1 MTEEESPAVYWGRPE
16 RTGSAFDFRSR
27 DIALNFLLIKILMS
41 NNYTGD
47 VVTTPSLSILHAI
60 KHASL
65 NDDVYGEDGSTYSFE
80 NDLATICG
88 KQAAAFVITGTMANQ
103 LALRTLLNQAPPYAI
118 LTDASSH
125 IIHWEAGGVAS
136 TSGAIIQAI
145 RPLNGKYL
153 TLEDVEKH
161 AVITDD
167 VHKCPTRVI
176 SMENTSSGLIVPL
189 LDLQKIKEWAVRND
203 VKVHL
208 DGARLWEAVAAGAG
222 TLEDFASCADLVTLD
237 FSKNL
242 GAPMGAMV
250 LGNLDD
256 IKRLKRIRKGM
267 GGGMRQAGVLAAGAR
282 QALTDNFGIR
292 SVTNSIIFKRTQHL
306 ARKVG
311 RMWVERGGLLLKE
324 IDTNMVWLDLKSAGV
339 DVKRWNSKGKQ
350 HGVLLD
356 GKRVVIHHQISDTA
370 INQLGRVMDE
380 VLVVT
385 GQTDSARK
393 SRNVCAKL

>member
-1 MTEEESPAVYWGRPE
+1 M
-16 RTGSAFDFRSR
+16 
-27 DIALNFLLIKILMS
+27 
-41 NNYTGD
+41 
-47 VVTTPSLSILHAI
+47 
-60 KHASL
+60 KHATL
-65 NDDVYGEDGSTYSFE
+65 NDDVYGEDGTTSSFE
-80 NDLATICG
+80 KDLATICG
-88 KQAAAFVITGTMANQ
+88 KQAAAFVMTGTMANQ

-118 LTDASSH
+118 LADASSH

-145 RPLNGKYL
+145 RPVNGKYL
-153 TLEDVEKH
+153 TLDDVEKH

-176 SMENTSSGLIVPL
+176 SMENTTSGLVVPL
-189 LDLQKIKEWAVRND
+189 LELRRIKDWADRNG

-250 LGNLDD
+250 IGNLDD
-256 IKRLKRIRKGM
+256 VKRLKRIRKGI

-282 QALTDNFGIR
+282 QALTDNFGMR
-292 SVTNSIIFKRTQHL
+292 SVADTDTLKRTHHL

-311 RMWVERGGLLLKE
+311 RMWEERGGQVLKE
-324 IDTNMVWLDLKSAGV
+324 TDTNMVWLDFNSAGV
-339 DVKRWNSKGKQ
+339 DVKRWNLKGKRN
-350 HGVLLD
+350 GILLD
-356 GKRVVIHHQISDTA
+356 GKRVVIHHQISDVA
-370 INQLGRVMDE
+370 IERLGRVMDE
-380 VLVVT
+380 VFAVM
-385 GQTDSARK
+385 GQTNSARK
-393 SRNVCAKL
+393 SETMSAKL

>member
-1 MTEEESPAVYWGRPE
+1 M
-16 RTGSAFDFRSR
+16 
-27 DIALNFLLIKILMS
+27 
-41 NNYTGD
+41 
-47 VVTTPSLSILHAI
+47 
-60 KHASL
+60 KHATL
-65 NDDVYGEDGSTYSFE
+65 NDDVYGEDGTTSSFE

-118 LTDASSH
+118 LADASSH

-136 TSGAIIQAI
+136 TSAAIIQAI
-145 RPLNGKYL
+145 RPMNDKYL

-189 LDLQKIKEWAVRND
+189 LELRKIKKWADRND
-203 VKVHL
+203 VKIHL

-242 GAPMGAMV
+242 GAPMGAMI
-250 LGNLDD
+250 LGLSDD
-256 IKRLKRIRKGM
+256 IRRLKRIRKGI

-282 QALTDNFGIR
+282 QALTDNFGMR
-292 SVTNSIIFKRTQHL
+292 SVADIDILERTHHL

-311 RMWVERGGLLLKE
+311 RLWVERGGMLLKE
-324 IDTNMVWLDLKSAGV
+324 IDTNMVWLDFRSAGV
-339 DVKRWNSKGKQ
+339 DVKRWNSEGKQ
-350 HGVLLD
+350 HGILLD
-356 GKRVVIHHQISDTA
+356 GKRVVIHHQISEAA
-370 INQLGRVMDE
+370 INRLGRVMDE
-380 VLVVT
+380 VLAVT
-385 GQTDSARK
+385 GHPESAMK
-393 SRNVCAKL
+393 SGNISAKL